1 MKYPGQARYIG
12 LGAEMSF
19 KKTPLLSKSRFLAGS
34 QCQLRLWHQC
44 YNRELASEISPSLQ
58 AIFDAGQ
65 EVGRLATR
73 LYPGGV
79 LIEEDHLHHHEAV
92 QSTLAAI
99 DNPEIPAIFE
109 AAFVYDDVRIRV
121 DILQRLGD
129 GRWNLIEVK
138 SATSVK
144 DVYLSDVAVQYN
156 VLIGSGLEIV
166 DAGILHLNSK
176 YVYDGVKV
184 ELANLFTFS
193 DLTEQILE
201 LQQNLPLK
209 LAEFKEMLA
218 AANPP
223 QTVPSRHCLSP
234 YPCEFWDHCTAEM
247 PEFWVMGLTGIRE
260 ERLNE
265 LAAMGVEDIRHIPKG
280 FPLSE
285 LQERIRTCVV
295 SREDYVAA
303 ELEEELT
310 NLEYPVHF
318 LDFETVSPPIPIYA
332 DTRPYQ
338 AIPFQWS
345 DHILSGEG
353 DLDHSSYLFREDG
366 DPREDFTASLLKILG
381 EGGTIFTYSN
391 YERRVVSE
399 LADHLPE
406 QRDRLLATLDR
417 FRDLQ
422 ALIKRYFYSPGFRG
436 SFSLKSV
443 LPVLVAHMSYE
454 NLLIQEGTHAS
465 LEYLRVLNPETPPEQ
480 RRTIEQALIDYCSYD
495 TLAMVK
501 IRETLLKRF

>member
-1 MKYPGQARYIG
+1 
-12 LGAEMSF
+12 MSL
-19 KKTPLLSKSRFLAGS
+19 KKPPLLSKSRFLAGS

-44 YNRELASEISPSLQ
+44 YNRELASEISPAQQ

-79 LIEEDHLHHHEAV
+79 LIEEDHLHHYEAA
-92 QSTLAAI
+92 QSTMAAI

-109 AAFVYDDVRIRV
+109 AAFVYNDVRIRV
-121 DILQRLGD
+121 DILERLGD

-144 DVYLSDVAVQYN
+144 DVYLPDVAVQYN
-156 VLIGSGLEIV
+156 VLIGSGLEIR

-176 YVYDGVKV
+176 YVYDGTKL
-184 ELANLFTFS
+184 ELFNLFTFS
-193 DLTEQILE
+193 DLAEQILA
-201 LQQNLPLK
+201 LQQGLPFK
-209 LAEFKEMLA
+209 LAEFRDMLS

-223 QTVPSRHCLSP
+223 QIVPSRHCLSP
-234 YPCEFWDHCTAEM
+234 HPCEFWDHCTAEM
-247 PEFWVMGLTGIRE
+247 PEFWVMGLTGIRV

-265 LAAMGVEDIRHIPKG
+265 LTAMGVEDIRHIPKD
-280 FPLSE
+280 FPLTE

-310 NLEYPVHF
+310 EVEYPVHF
-318 LDFETVSPPIPIYA
+318 LDFETVSPPIPLYA

-345 DHILSGEG
+345 DHMLSRGG

-366 DPREDFTASLLKILG
+366 DPREDFTASLLNILG

-391 YERRVVSE
+391 YEKRVVSE
-399 LADHLPE
+399 LAEHLPE
-406 QRDRLLATLDR
+406 GRDRLLATLDR
-417 FRDLQ
+417 FKDLQ
-422 ALIKRYFYSPGFRG
+422 VLIKRYFYSPGFHG

-443 LPVLVAHMSYE
+443 LPVLVPHMSYE
-454 NLLIQEGTHAS
+454 NLVIQEGTHAS
-465 LEYLRVLNPETPPEQ
+465 LEYLRMLNPETAPEK
-480 RRTIEQALIDYCSYD
+480 RRIIEQALVDYCSYD

-501 IRETLLKRF
+501 IREALLERF

>member
-1 MKYPGQARYIG
+1 LARYND
-12 LGAEMSF
+12 LGAKMRL
-19 KKTPLLSKSRFLAGS
+19 KKAPLLSKSRFLAGR

-44 YNRELASEISPSLQ
+44 YNRELASEISPSQQ

-65 EVGRLATR
+65 EVGRLATL

-79 LIEEDHLHHHEAV
+79 LIEEDHLHHHEAL
-92 QSTLAAI
+92 QSTMAAI
-99 DNPEIPAIFE
+99 DNFEIPAIFE

-121 DILQRLGD
+121 DILQSLGD

-144 DVYLSDVAVQYN
+144 DVYLPDVAIQYN

-166 DAGILHLNSK
+166 DVGILHLNSN
-176 YVYDGVKV
+176 YVYDGAEI
-184 ELANLFTFS
+184 ELSNLFAFS
-193 DLTEQILE
+193 DLTEQVLE
-201 LQQNLPLK
+201 LQQELSLK
-209 LAEFKEMLA
+209 LAELKDMLT

-223 QTVPSRHCLSP
+223 QIIPSRHCLSP

-265 LAAMGVEDIRHIPKG
+265 LTALGVEDIRHIPTG

-285 LQERIRTCVV
+285 LQERIRTCVL
-295 SREDYVAA
+295 SREDYAAA

-310 NLEYPVHF
+310 KVKYPIHF
-318 LDFETVSPPIPIYA
+318 LDFETVSPPIPVYA

-345 DHILSGEG
+345 DHILSVAG
-353 DLDHSSYLFREDG
+353 DLDHSSYLFREEG
-366 DPREDFTASLLKILG
+366 DPREDFTASLLAILG
-381 EGGTIFTYSN
+381 EEGTIFTYSN

-399 LADHLPE
+399 LAEHLPK
-406 QRDRLLATLDR
+406 QRDQLLASLDR
-417 FRDLQ
+417 FKDLQ
-422 ALIKRYFYSPGFRG
+422 VLIKRYFYNPGFHG

-443 LPVLVAHMSYE
+443 LPVLVPHMSYD
-454 NLLIQEGTHAS
+454 NLVIQEGTHAS
-465 LEYLRVLNPETPPEQ
+465 LEYLRMHNPKTPPEEK
-480 RRTIEQALIDYCSYD
+480 RRIEQALIDYCSYD

-501 IRETLLKRF
+501 IREALLARF

>member
-1 MKYPGQARYIG
+1 MSNMNQAKPP
-12 LGAEMSF
+12 M
-19 KKTPLLSKSRFLAGS
+19 LSKSRFLAGS

-44 YNRELASEISPSLQ
+44 YNRELASEISPAQQ

-99 DNPEIPAIFE
+99 DNPEIPAVFE
-109 AAFVYDDVRIRV
+109 AAFVYDDVRIRA

-144 DVYLSDVAVQYN
+144 EVYLPDVAVQCY
-156 VLIGSGLEIV
+156 VLIGSGLEIA
-166 DAGILHLNSK
+166 DAGILHLNNK

-193 DLTEQILE
+193 YLTEPILS
-201 LQQNLPLK
+201 LQQELPLK
-209 LAEFKEMLA
+209 LAELKEMLEA
-218 AANPP
+218 QNPP
-223 QTVPSRHCLSP
+223 QIVPSRHCLSP

-265 LAAMGVEDIRHIPKG
+265 LTAMGVEDIRHIPKV
-280 FPLSE
+280 FTLSE

-295 SREDYVAA
+295 NHEDYLAA

-318 LDFETVSPPIPIYA
+318 LDFETVSPAIPIYP

-345 DHILSGEG
+345 DHVLSGGG
-353 DLDHSSYLFREDG
+353 DLHHFSFIFSEDG

-381 EGGTIFTYSN
+381 EGGTICTYSN

-399 LADHLPE
+399 LAERLPE

-422 ALIKRYFYSPGFRG
+422 ALIKRYFYNPGFRG

-443 LPVLVAHMSYE
+443 LPVLVPHMSYE

-465 LEYLRVLNPETPPEQ
+465 LEYLRMLNPETPPEQ
-480 RRTIEQALIDYCSYD
+480 RRIIEQALIDYCGYD

>member
-1 MKYPGQARYIG
+1 
-12 LGAEMSF
+12 MSS
-19 KKTPLLSKSRFLAGS
+19 KRTPMLSKSRFLAGS

-44 YNRELASEISPSLQ
+44 YNRELASEVSPSQQ
-58 AIFDAGQ
+58 AIFAAGQ

-79 LIEEDHLHHHEAV
+79 LIQEDHLHHRQAV
-92 QSTLAAI
+92 RSTLAAI

-144 DVYLSDVAVQYN
+144 DVYLPDVAVQYN
-156 VLIGSGLEIV
+156 VLIGSALEIV
-166 DAGILHLNSK
+166 DAGILYLNSK
-176 YVYDGVKV
+176 YVYDGTKL
-184 ELANLFTFS
+184 ELLNLFTFS

-201 LQQNLPLK
+201 LRQKLPTK
-209 LAEFKEMLA
+209 LAELKDMLA

-223 QTVPSRHCLSP
+223 QVVPSRHCLSP

-280 FPLSE
+280 FALSE
-285 LQERIRTCVV
+285 LQERIKTCVV

-318 LDFETVSPPIPIYA
+318 LDFETVSPPIPVYA

-345 DHILSGEG
+345 DHILSKGG
-353 DLDHSSYLFREDG
+353 DLHHSSFLFREDG
-366 DPREDFTASLLKILG
+366 DPQPVFAKSLLEILG

-391 YERRVVSE
+391 YERRVLSE
-399 LADHLPE
+399 LAEHLPG
-406 QRDRLLATLDR
+406 QSDQILATLDR
-417 FRDLQ
+417 FKDLQ

-443 LPVLVAHMSYE
+443 LPVLVPNMSYE
-454 NLLIQEGTHAS
+454 NLVIKEGTYAS
-465 LEYLRVLNPETPPEQ
+465 LAYLRMLKSKTEPEEK
-480 RRTIEQALIDYCSYD
+480 RRIGQALVDYCSYD

-501 IRETLLKRF
+501 VREALLERF

>member
-1 MKYPGQARYIG
+1 
-12 LGAEMSF
+12 MSR
-19 KKTPLLSKSRFLAGS
+19 KKPPLLSKSRFLAGS

-44 YNRELASEISPSLQ
+44 YNRELASEISPAQQ

-79 LIEEDHLHHHEAV
+79 LVEEDHLHHYEAV
-92 QSTLAAI
+92 QSTNAAI

-121 DILQRLGD
+121 DILERLGD

-144 DVYLSDVAVQYN
+144 DVYLPDVAVQYN
-156 VLIGSGLEIV
+156 VLLGSGLEIG

-176 YVYDGVKV
+176 YVYDGTKL
-184 ELANLFTFS
+184 ELFNLFTFS
-193 DLTEQILE
+193 DLAEQILPMQQE
-201 LQQNLPLK
+201 LPFK
-209 LAEFKEMLA
+209 LAELKDMLS

-223 QTVPSRHCLSP
+223 QIVPSRHCLSP

-265 LAAMGVEDIRHIPKG
+265 LTAMGVEDIRHIPKG
-280 FPLSE
+280 FPLTE
-285 LQERIRTCVV
+285 IQERIRKCVV

-318 LDFETVSPPIPIYA
+318 LDFETVSPPIPVYA

-345 DHILSGEG
+345 DHILSEAGGLE
-353 DLDHSSYLFREDG
+353 HSSYLFREDK
-366 DPREDFTASLLKILG
+366 DPREDFTASLLNIIG
-381 EGGTIFTYSN
+381 EVGTIFTYSN

-399 LADHLPE
+399 LAEHLPE
-406 QRDRLLATLDR
+406 QGDRLLATLDR
-417 FRDLQ
+417 FKDLQ
-422 ALIKRYFYSPGFRG
+422 ILIKRYFYNSGFRG

-443 LPVLVAHMSYE
+443 LPVLVPHMSYQ
-454 NLLIQEGTHAS
+454 NLVIQEGTHAS
-465 LEYLRVLNPETPPEQ
+465 LEYLRMLNPETPPEQ
-480 RRTIEQALIDYCSYD
+480 KSIIEQALIDYCSYD

-501 IRETLLKRF
+501 IREALLERF

>member
-1 MKYPGQARYIG
+1 MR
-12 LGAEMSF
+12 L
-19 KKTPLLSKSRFLAGS
+19 KKAPLLSKSRFLAGR
-34 QCQLRLWHQC
+34 QCRLRLWHQC
-44 YNRELASEISPSLQ
+44 YNRELASEISPSQQ

-92 QSTLAAI
+92 QSTMSAI
-99 DNPEIPAIFE
+99 DNFQIPAIFE

-144 DVYLSDVAVQYN
+144 DVYLPDVAIQHN
-156 VLIGSGLEIV
+156 VLIGSGLEIG
-166 DAGILHLNSK
+166 DAGILHLNSN
-176 YVYDGVKV
+176 YVYDGGEI
-184 ELANLFTFS
+184 ELSNLFAFS
-193 DLTEQILE
+193 DLTEQVLE
-201 LQQNLPLK
+201 LQRELSLK
-209 LAEFKEMLA
+209 LAELKDMLT

-223 QTVPSRHCLSP
+223 QILPSRHCLSP

-265 LAAMGVEDIRHIPKG
+265 LTAMGVEDIRHIPTG

-295 SREDYVAA
+295 SREDYAAA

-310 NLEYPVHF
+310 EVEYPVHF
-318 LDFETVSPPIPIYA
+318 LDFETVSPPIPVYA

-345 DHILSGEG
+345 DHILSGAG
-353 DLDHSSYLFREDG
+353 DLDHSSYLFREEG
-366 DPREDFTASLLKILG
+366 DPREDFSASLLAILG
-381 EGGTIFTYSN
+381 EEGTIFTYSN

-399 LADHLPE
+399 LAEHLPK
-406 QRDRLLATLDR
+406 QRDQLFATLDR
-417 FRDLQ
+417 FKDLQ
-422 ALIKRYFYSPGFRG
+422 ALIKRYFYNPGFHG

-443 LPVLVAHMSYE
+443 LPVLVPHMSYD
-454 NLLIQEGTHAS
+454 NLVIQEGTHAS
-465 LEYLRVLNPETPPEQ
+465 LEYLRMLNPKTSPEQ
-480 RRTIEQALIDYCSYD
+480 KKRIEQALIDYCSYD

-501 IRETLLKRF
+501 IREALLARF